1 MDGMSAFGLEA
12 KEATMFADVLAK
24 TASSTNTDISGLG
37 EAFKYSAAAANAAG
51 MEVQQAAGFLGMLA
65 NAGIKGSSGGTVLN
79 AVLRDMKKNA
89 EGGALAIGK
98 TKVAIYDAK
107 GNMRDFSDI
116 LGDVEK
122 ATEGMTQAQR
132 DSALSANFGDEAMR
146 GINIAMAEGVGTLKD
161 LEGELYNSAGA
172 AQEMA
177 DVMADNL
184 GGDID
189 SLSSA
194 WEGFKI
200 ALFDGGLGQAFRP
213 IIQGL
218 TKSIQWVTKAS
229 EKFLEFGSDNDG
241 LISKVKG
248 IWEAFTGWFD
258 AIMAEIEPILNR
270 FNEIANEAFEMFKE
284 IIMTVWGIVQ
294 PIFAALWGIISS
306 VGATILEV
314 FQLIAI
320 PIIERFWS
328 VVQLAWAILQPILT
342 LLGGAFEILGSVVKF
357 LWDAVLSP
365 FVSFLAGAFASAIE
379 LGTPLVDGFTG
390 AFEWL
395 GNKVDW
401 VTGQFKKFADWVN
414 GFKPP
419 EWLTSMG
426 GKVVG
431 FFGGGADGSHAT
443 GAYDIPFDGYCIAA

>member
-1 MDGMSAFGLEA
+1 M
-12 KEATMFADVLAK
+12 
-24 TASSTNTDISGLG
+24 
-37 EAFKYSAAAANAAG
+37 NA
-51 MEVQQAAGFLGMLA
+51 ML
-65 NAGIKGSSGGTVLN
+65 SDL
-79 AVLRDMKKNA
+79 KNNS
-89 EGGALAIGK
+89 ENGAIAIGK
-98 TKVAIYDAK
+98 TKVAVYNAK
-107 GNMRDFSDI
+107 GEMRDLSDI
-116 LGDVEK
+116 YKDLER
-122 ATEGMTQAQR
+122 ATDGMTDAQR
-132 DSALSANFGDEAMR
+132 DAALMSKFGEQSMR
-146 GINIAMAEGVGTLKD
+146 TVNTVLGQGSEKFDKLSSSIENSKGYAEKM
-161 LEGELYNSAGA
+161 GEIMTN
-172 AQEMA
+172 
-177 DVMADNL
+177 NL
-184 GGDID
+184 AGDID
-189 SLSSA
+189 GLSSA

-229 EKFLEFGSDNDG
+229 EKFLEFGYDNDG

-248 IWEAFTGWFD
+248 IWETFTGWFD
-258 AIMAEIEPILNR
+258 AIMTEIEPILNR

-284 IIMTVWGIVQ
+284 IVMTVWGIVQ

-431 FFGGGADGSHAT
+431 FFGGGTDGSHAT